1 MSTADLLKFL
11 VLCAIAVMLLIALV
25 SDEITF

>member
-1 MSTADLLKFL
+1 MDNGMLTTIA
-11 VLCAIAVMLLIALV
+11 VIAIAVMLLVAMI

>member
-1 MSTADLLKFL
+1 MDGHISVTNVLLA
-11 VLCAIAVMLLIALV
+11 AIAVMLFIALI